1 MLGSTAVRARA
12 VMKALRKMSV
22 GPGLSLETVPVPTIG
37 QRDVLVRTKIASI
50 CGTDMH
56 IYNWDRWPQ
65 SRIKPP
71 LTLGHEFCG
80 TVEAIGD
87 EVEDLDPG
95 DLVSAEMHVQCGHCQ
110 QCRLGKRTSAKTW
123 TSSGSTGTERLQ
135 SS

>member
-56 IYNWDRWPQ
+56 IQ
-65 SRIKPP
+65 
-71 LTLGHEFCG
+71 LGSL
-80 TVEAIGD
+80 VAIPHQASVD
-87 EVEDLDPG
+87 AR
-95 DLVSAEMHVQCGHCQ
+95 S
-110 QCRLGKRTSAKTW
+110 
-123 TSSGSTGTERLQ
+123 
-135 SS
+135 